1 MAKILISEQTILD
14 AVKKSERVVFSEQ
27 GAIVTDAA
35 KDRAKQLN
43 VRIEISKETKSTQ
56 TLSTS
61 KQIVPIGTNETIAIG
76 SDHGGF
82 ALKEVLKPFLQSLGF
97 NVLDLGTNS
106 EESCDYPDFAYAV
119 ASIISTGGA
128 SRGIMIDSVGL
139 ASAIVA
145 NKIEGIRAACCF
157 DEYSARSSREHNNA
171 NVLTLGGKTLGA
183 ESAKSITKVW
193 LETPFSGG
201 RHQKRLDKISD
212 IEKKR
217 AK

>member
-97 NVLDLGTNS
+97 NVLDLGANS